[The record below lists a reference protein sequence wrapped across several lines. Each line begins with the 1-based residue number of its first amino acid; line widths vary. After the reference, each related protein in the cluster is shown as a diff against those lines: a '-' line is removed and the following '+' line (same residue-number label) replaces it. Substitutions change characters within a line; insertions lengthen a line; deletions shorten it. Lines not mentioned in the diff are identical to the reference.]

1 MVSCGTEAAQRV
13 VMVAGGISHVSFPAI
28 SGAFGGKPAHKFVA
42 MSLCKNRS
50 SRYRHVFS
58 VSLYNGTVWYVDVS
72 HRIEIWLE
80 LVSVDYDVSGTHFET
95 VECEL
100 HSRYGCV
107 EDIDSVDFFGLDRKS
122 VV

>member
-1 MVSCGTEAAQRV
+1 
-13 VMVAGGISHVSFPAI
+13 
-28 SGAFGGKPAHKFVA
+28 

-107 EDIDSVDFFGLDRKS
+107 EDIDSVDFFGLHHHHGPCKGLFLYHGTEPGTH
-122 VV
+122 